1 MFFIKAMLH
10 WSCCSS
16 VTKSK
21 AIVLFSTSVCKKKVL
36 ILLVSFR
43 PKFSFTTGTS
53 YFLME
58 ISSYKVMATSLVSID
73 EFQDA
78 TLFQQ
83 LFKTFNPSVMG
94 CGRRWKIAPFF
105 LGKTLF
111 LQIFYFILLQNFYLN
126 GKFVCAGN
134 HL

>member
-10 WSCCSS
+10 WSCCSF

-36 ILLVSFR
+36 ILLVSLR

-58 ISSYKVMATSLVSID
+58 ISSYKVMATSLVSIVLIS
-73 EFQDA
+73 A
-78 TLFQQ
+78 L
-83 LFKTFNPSVMG
+83 
-94 CGRRWKIAPFF
+94 
-105 LGKTLF
+105 
-111 LQIFYFILLQNFYLN
+111 YLLS
-126 GKFVCAGN
+126 
-134 HL
+134 